1 MCKCTCAFHV
11 ESCVQPHEHACVNP
25 PVSKCDEAHLA
36 TGVISHVQFMCS
48 HVLSHMCIH
57 IWTHISTRVTTCA
70 ILLVQFRSNH
80 VLRHMFIH
88 MWTHRSPH
96 VMKHT
101 CNKHVQIMCNRVHNH
116 MCIRMWIHM
125 SAHVTACAIAQI
137 QCKRNHVGALFRRGA
152 GAWPPPPPG
161 PLTLSTANHI
171 RKTRDHTCTRM
182 CLHVLSYL
190 WTTCAHAWLS
200 SVWAHV
206 KHAFTWHIH
215 TRTDTG
221 MKCNHT
227 LTPF

>member
-1 MCKCTCAFHV
+1 MYWVTCAYTFGNTYQHV
-11 ESCVQPHEHACVNP
+11 WPHVQYYLCN
-25 PVSKCDEAHLA
+25 S
-36 TGVISHVQFMCS
+36 GVIMC
-48 HVLSHMCIH
+48 LD
-57 IWTHISTRVTTCA
+57 TCPYTCEL
-70 ILLVQFRSNH
+70 IGH
-80 VLRHMFIH
+80 H
-88 MWTHRSPH
+88 MWWNTRAIR
-96 VMKHT
+96 
-101 CNKHVQIMCNRVHNH
+101 HVQIMCNRVHNH
-116 MCIRMWIHM
+116 MCIRMWTHM

-182 CLHVLSYL
+182 CLHVLSHL
-190 WTTCAHAWLS
+190 WITCAHAWLS
-200 SVWAHV
+200 PVWAHV